1 MQPTSKNKVGL
12 ALLWL
17 YFFVLLLCLV
27 LRFIFEDEW
36 WWLGF
41 LNSLTPYWFAPLI
54 VVLPIAYFARQRVLW
69 GLSLL
74 STVVF
79 LFLFGKL
86 LLPKW
91 PSSESNEPTLTVMTY
106 NILGTNQNWPTIRES
121 ILDSRADVVS
131 LQELNR
137 EIADTIQTEFYEL
150 YPYQILGSQDSLISR
165 YPITLT
171 EITLPDSWG
180 TPPQIYQ
187 LDFQGQP
194 VTLVNAHFYA
204 SFLNFDVPFMNWVFR
219 EREHQARLVA
229 DFVAQSDT
237 PLIVTTDFNTTDQ
250 NRAYRIITEQL
261 IDSWHEAGWGFGH
274 TFPGGS
280 STPTLHRP
288 RIAGYAIPMWV
299 VRIDYIFHTKHFDT
313 VQSQILQR
321 QGSDHSLVVSELRLA
336 EQKDA
341 AERENLG
348 SSLRSAK

>member
-1 MQPTSKNKVGL
+1 MRPISKKKMAL
-12 ALLWL
+12 ALTWL

-27 LRFIFEDEW
+27 LRFIFEDKW

-54 VVLPIAYFARQRVLW
+54 VALPITYFARQRVFW

-74 STVVF
+74 SIAAF

-91 PSSESNEPTLTVMTY
+91 PPSESNVPTLTVMTY
-106 NILGTNQNWPTIRES
+106 NILGTNQNWSAICDS
-121 ILDSRADVVS
+121 ILDSKADVVS

-137 EIADTIQTEFYEL
+137 EIADTIQAEFYEL

-219 EREHQARLVA
+219 EREHQAQLVA
-229 DFVAQSDT
+229 DFAAQSDI
-237 PLIVTTDFNTTDQ
+237 PLIVTTDFNATDQ

-261 IDSWHEAGWGFGH
+261 IDSWREAGWGLGH
-274 TFPGGS
+274 TFPGGP

-299 VRIDYIFHTKHFDT
+299 VRIDYIFHSDDWLATEARLGKWDG
-313 VQSQILQR
+313 V
-321 QGSDHSLVVSELRLA
+321 SDHRPVVVTLEL
-336 EQKDA
+336 ESGQHQ
-341 AERENLG
+341 NN
-348 SSLRSAK
+348 